1 MIFITRI
8 IPMCNGYKK
17 RKITGKIDFFFILK
31 LCIINSDH
39 LNQVWSEQMK
49 AFFMLDE
56 LNQFH
61 WAMLKSVLL
70 ILSLLPISEGALSL
84 WHATE
89 GSSQIMIGFFALSML
104 SAWFVLCFLSAL
116 KTTVWDNQEM
126 ISRYE
131 QLLFKAYRYIPMLFL
146 SSLVAY
152 LSVQLPLAL

>member
-1 MIFITRI
+1 
-8 IPMCNGYKK
+8 
-17 RKITGKIDFFFILK
+17 
-31 LCIINSDH
+31 
-39 LNQVWSEQMK
+39 MK

-61 WAMLKSVLL
+61 WTMLKSVLF

-84 WHATE
+84 WQTTE

-131 QLLFKAYRYIPMLFL
+131 QLLFKVYRYIPMLFL

-152 LSVQLPLAL
+152 LSVHLTLAL

>member
-1 MIFITRI
+1 
-8 IPMCNGYKK
+8 
-17 RKITGKIDFFFILK
+17 
-31 LCIINSDH
+31 
-39 LNQVWSEQMK
+39 MK

-61 WAMLKSVLL
+61 WTMLKSVLL
-70 ILSLLPISEGALSL
+70 ILSLLPISESTLSL
-84 WHATE
+84 WQATE

-131 QLLFKAYRYIPMLFL
+131 QLLFKVYRYIPMLFL

-152 LSVQLPLAL
+152 LSVHLTLAL

>member
-1 MIFITRI
+1 
-8 IPMCNGYKK
+8 
-17 RKITGKIDFFFILK
+17 
-31 LCIINSDH
+31 
-39 LNQVWSEQMK
+39 MK

-61 WAMLKSVLL
+61 WTMLKSVLF

-84 WHATE
+84 WQTTE

-104 SAWFVLCFLSAL
+104 SAWVVLCFLSAL

-126 ISRYE
+126 ISKYE

-152 LSVQLPLAL
+152 LSVHLTLAL

>member
-1 MIFITRI
+1 
-8 IPMCNGYKK
+8 
-17 RKITGKIDFFFILK
+17 
-31 LCIINSDH
+31 
-39 LNQVWSEQMK
+39 MK

-70 ILSLLPISEGALSL
+70 ILSLLPMSQAALNL
-84 WHATE
+84 WQAAE
-89 GSSQIMIGFFALSML
+89 GSSQIMIGFFALTML
-104 SAWFVLCFLSAL
+104 SVWFLLCFLSAL

-126 ISRYE
+126 ISKYE

-152 LSVQLPLAL
+152 LSVQFSFVI

>member
-1 MIFITRI
+1 MQRNRLSLYIEALHNKFK
-8 IPMCNGYKK
+8 P
-17 RKITGKIDFFFILK
+17 LK
-31 LCIINSDH
+31 NKMWR
-39 LNQVWSEQMK
+39 NQMK

-61 WAMLKSVLL
+61 WTMLKSVLF

-84 WHATE
+84 WQTTE

-126 ISRYE
+126 ISKYE

>member
-1 MIFITRI
+1 
-8 IPMCNGYKK
+8 
-17 RKITGKIDFFFILK
+17 
-31 LCIINSDH
+31 
-39 LNQVWSEQMK
+39 MK

-70 ILSLLPISEGALSL
+70 ILMLLPITEVALSL

-131 QLLFKAYRYIPMLFL
+131 QLLFKVYRYIPMLFL

-152 LSVQLPLAL
+152 LSVHLTLAL

>member
-1 MIFITRI
+1 
-8 IPMCNGYKK
+8 
-17 RKITGKIDFFFILK
+17 
-31 LCIINSDH
+31 
-39 LNQVWSEQMK
+39 MK

-70 ILSLLPISEGALSL
+70 ILSLLPISEGTLSL
-84 WHATE
+84 WQATE

-152 LSVQLPLAL
+152 LSVQLRLAL

>member
-1 MIFITRI
+1 
-8 IPMCNGYKK
+8 
-17 RKITGKIDFFFILK
+17 
-31 LCIINSDH
+31 
-39 LNQVWSEQMK
+39 MK

-70 ILSLLPISEGALSL
+70 ILTLLPISEGALTL
-84 WHATE
+84 WQATE

-116 KTTVWDNQEM
+116 KTTVWNHVDL
-126 ISRYE
+126 ISKYE
-131 QLLFKAYRYIPMLFL
+131 QFLFKAYRYIPMLFL

-152 LSVQLPLAL
+152 LSVQLSMSF

>member
-1 MIFITRI
+1 
-8 IPMCNGYKK
+8 
-17 RKITGKIDFFFILK
+17 
-31 LCIINSDH
+31 
-39 LNQVWSEQMK
+39 MK

-70 ILSLLPISEGALSL
+70 ILMLLPITEGVLSL
-84 WHATE
+84 WQATE

-152 LSVQLPLAL
+152 LSVQLRLVL

>member
-1 MIFITRI
+1 
-8 IPMCNGYKK
+8 
-17 RKITGKIDFFFILK
+17 
-31 LCIINSDH
+31 
-39 LNQVWSEQMK
+39 MK

-61 WAMLKSVLL
+61 WTMLKSVLF

-84 WHATE
+84 WQTTE
-89 GSSQIMIGFFALSML
+89 GSSQIMIGFFALSIL
-104 SAWFVLCFLSAL
+104 CAWFVLCFLSAL

-131 QLLFKAYRYIPMLFL
+131 QLLFKVYRYIPMLFL

-152 LSVQLPLAL
+152 LSVHLSVAL

>member
-1 MIFITRI
+1 
-8 IPMCNGYKK
+8 
-17 RKITGKIDFFFILK
+17 
-31 LCIINSDH
+31 
-39 LNQVWSEQMK
+39 MK

-56 LNQFH
+56 LNRFH

-70 ILSLLPISEGALSL
+70 ILSLLPISEGTLSL
-84 WHATE
+84 WQATE

>member
-1 MIFITRI
+1 
-8 IPMCNGYKK
+8 
-17 RKITGKIDFFFILK
+17 
-31 LCIINSDH
+31 
-39 LNQVWSEQMK
+39 MK

-70 ILSLLPISEGALSL
+70 ILTLLPISEGALTL
-84 WHATE
+84 WQATE

-116 KTTVWDNQEM
+116 KTTVWNHVNQ
-126 ISRYE
+126 ISKYE
-131 QLLFKAYRYIPMLFL
+131 QFLFKAYRYIPMLFL

-152 LSVQLPLAL
+152 LSVQLSMSF

>member
-1 MIFITRI
+1 
-8 IPMCNGYKK
+8 
-17 RKITGKIDFFFILK
+17 
-31 LCIINSDH
+31 
-39 LNQVWSEQMK
+39 MK

-61 WAMLKSVLL
+61 WTMLKSVLF

-84 WHATE
+84 WQTTE
-89 GSSQIMIGFFALSML
+89 GSSQIMIGFFALSIL

-131 QLLFKAYRYIPMLFL
+131 QLLFKVYRYIPMLFL

-152 LSVQLPLAL
+152 LSVHLSVAL

>member
-1 MIFITRI
+1 
-8 IPMCNGYKK
+8 
-17 RKITGKIDFFFILK
+17 
-31 LCIINSDH
+31 
-39 LNQVWSEQMK
+39 MK

-70 ILSLLPISEGALSL
+70 ILSLLPISEGTLSL
-84 WHATE
+84 WQATE

-152 LSVQLPLAL
+152 LSVQLPLVL

>member
-1 MIFITRI
+1 
-8 IPMCNGYKK
+8 
-17 RKITGKIDFFFILK
+17 
-31 LCIINSDH
+31 
-39 LNQVWSEQMK
+39 MK

-70 ILSLLPISEGALSL
+70 ILSLLPISEGTLSL
-84 WHATE
+84 WQATE

>member
-1 MIFITRI
+1 
-8 IPMCNGYKK
+8 
-17 RKITGKIDFFFILK
+17 
-31 LCIINSDH
+31 
-39 LNQVWSEQMK
+39 MK

-61 WAMLKSVLL
+61 WTMLKSVLF

-84 WHATE
+84 WQTTE

-131 QLLFKAYRYIPMLFL
+131 QLLFKGYRYIPMLFL

-152 LSVQLPLAL
+152 LSVHLTLAL

>member
-1 MIFITRI
+1 
-8 IPMCNGYKK
+8 
-17 RKITGKIDFFFILK
+17 
-31 LCIINSDH
+31 
-39 LNQVWSEQMK
+39 MK

-61 WAMLKSVLL
+61 WTMLKSVLL
-70 ILSLLPISEGALSL
+70 ILSLLPISEGVLSL
-84 WHATE
+84 WQITE

-131 QLLFKAYRYIPMLFL
+131 QLLFKVYRYIPMLFL

-152 LSVQLPLAL
+152 LSVHLTLAL

>member
-1 MIFITRI
+1 
-8 IPMCNGYKK
+8 
-17 RKITGKIDFFFILK
+17 
-31 LCIINSDH
+31 
-39 LNQVWSEQMK
+39 MK

-61 WAMLKSVLL
+61 WTMLKSVLL
-70 ILSLLPISEGALSL
+70 ILSLLPISEGVLSL
-84 WHATE
+84 WQITE

-152 LSVQLPLAL
+152 LSVQLPLVL

>member
-1 MIFITRI
+1 
-8 IPMCNGYKK
+8 
-17 RKITGKIDFFFILK
+17 
-31 LCIINSDH
+31 
-39 LNQVWSEQMK
+39 MK

-70 ILSLLPISEGALSL
+70 ILSLLPISEGTLSL
-84 WHATE
+84 WQATE

-131 QLLFKAYRYIPMLFL
+131 QLLFKAYCYIPMLFL

>member
-1 MIFITRI
+1 
-8 IPMCNGYKK
+8 
-17 RKITGKIDFFFILK
+17 
-31 LCIINSDH
+31 
-39 LNQVWSEQMK
+39 MK

-61 WAMLKSVLL
+61 WTMLKSVLF

-84 WHATE
+84 WQTTE

-126 ISRYE
+126 ISKYE

-152 LSVQLPLAL
+152 LSVHLSVAL